1 MRNAF
6 ILFVLLKSLVYA
18 EFRIFEDNT
27 GREVIA
33 QFVDYK
39 ENIVSLK
46 NKSGSIYK
54 VPFEKLSSSCQ
65 EFCIVAKKSL
75 SEQLSTLTSK
85 SNFGVK
91 FYSKRRKAL
100 VKDQGSGNDDFV
112 QTFDPSVIFKNKDLY
127 NPFTGNKATVILLG
141 ESVKN
146 KKVYKI
152 LLKETFDFKVDAR
165 SEFVWEGDPVTVKY
179 DENASNG
186 YIFGH
191 KYTGYILIIKNKR
204 SEVVFSRSTRKSW
217 IDSIDQILNTKVDK
231 EWSNT

>member
-6 ILFVLLKSLVYA
+6 ILFILLKTLVYG
-18 EFRIFEDNT
+18 EFRIFKDNT

-85 SNFGVK
+85 SNFEVK

-100 VKDQGSGNDDFV
+100 VKDQNAANDDFV
-112 QTFDPSVIFKNKDLY
+112 QTFDPSMIFKNKDLY

-146 KKVYKI
+146 K
-152 LLKETFDFKVDAR
+152 
-165 SEFVWEGDPVTVKY
+165 
-179 DENASNG
+179 
-186 YIFGH
+186 
-191 KYTGYILIIKNKR
+191 R

-217 IDSIDQILNTKVDK
+217 IDSIDSILNTKVDK
-231 EWSNT
+231 EWRNT

>member
-1 MRNAF
+1 M
-6 ILFVLLKSLVYA
+6 
-18 EFRIFEDNT
+18 
-27 GREVIA
+27 
-33 QFVDYK
+33 
-39 ENIVSLK
+39 
-46 NKSGSIYK
+46 
-54 VPFEKLSSSCQ
+54 
-65 EFCIVAKKSL
+65 AKKSL
-75 SEQLSTLTSK
+75 LEQLSTLTSK
-85 SNFGVK
+85 SNFEVK

-100 VKDQGSGNDDFV
+100 VKDQNAANDDFV

-127 NPFTGNKATVILLG
+127 NAFTSNKATVILLG

-146 KKVYKI
+146 KKVFKI

-165 SEFVWEGDPVTVKY
+165 SEFVWEGDPVTVTY

-217 IDSIDQILNTKVDK
+217 IDSIDSILNTKVDK
-231 EWSNT
+231 EWRNT